1 MPDTLST
8 YHLPS
13 PSAASPRPKMAIV
26 STYDELC
33 GIAGYTRA
41 LEKQLAPFVDLTIF
55 DLDQYLLRSRHRRI
69 QKLADAHIKDI
80 AAQLRGFDCVN
91 IQLEHGTLGRTVPQ
105 ITRRFARLAKAAPA
119 LSVTF
124 HTILLG
130 DDMPWDIVGRL
141 LARGHVRSAGRV
153 LSDATRGGR
162 LGRGIQG
169 LLRGLQASKP
179 VSVIVHTRRDQRMM
193 QDLYGLRAV
202 HHHPL
207 AFISPEAARSLR
219 ARTSRAAHPRLA
231 GLPATAKFIG
241 TFGFLSAYK
250 GFDTAIR
257 ALEFLPADHH
267 LLIFG
272 GLHPQG
278 IRREEPLDPY
288 IRKLLSTA
296 HIGQSPLEA
305 LRESGLRLAPSGAE
319 LTALLNDHPNSLRE
333 RVHFMG
339 ALSDDEFFAAAA
351 LCDVAVFPYL
361 EVGQASSG
369 PISIALEM
377 GTRIIASRTAAFRAF
392 ARYHPGLIEFFDIGN
407 FAELATRIQSPG
419 RSAGVPELRYNTA
432 TNAATYLEANFLPAP
447 TPAFLACAAE

>member
-1 MPDTLST
+1 MPDTLSS
-8 YHLPS
+8 YHVPPAL
-13 PSAASPRPKMAIV
+13 SAPRRPRLAIV

-41 LEKQLAPFVDLTIF
+41 LEKQLAPFVDVTIF
-55 DLDQYLLRSRHRRI
+55 DLDQYLLRGRHRRI

-80 AAQLRGFDCVN
+80 AAQLHGFDCVN
-91 IQLEHGTLGRTVPQ
+91 IQLEHGTLGRTVAQ

-124 HTILLG
+124 HTILLNE
-130 DDMPWDIVGRL
+130 DMPWDTVGRL
-141 LARGHVRSAGRV
+141 LARGHVSGAGRV
-153 LSDATRGGR
+153 LSEATRAGR
-162 LGRGIQG
+162 LSRGIQG
-169 LLRGLQASKP
+169 LLRSLQAHKP

-193 QDLYGLRAV
+193 QDLFALRSV

-207 AFISPEAARSLR
+207 SFISPEAARGLR
-219 ARTSRAAHPRLA
+219 ARTGRAVPAPFS
-231 GLPATAKFIG
+231 GLPANVKFIG

-257 ALEFLPADHH
+257 ALEFLPPDYH

-296 HIGQSPLEA
+296 HIGQSPLEV
-305 LRESGLRLAPSGAE
+305 LKESGLRLAPSGAE
-319 LTALLNDHPNSLRE
+319 LTALLNDHPNTLHE

-339 ALSDDEFFAAAA
+339 ALSDDDFFAATAQ
-351 LCDVAVFPYL
+351 CDVAVFPYL

-377 GTRIIASRTAAFRAF
+377 GTRVIASRTAAFRAF
-392 ARYHPGLIEFFDIGN
+392 ARYHPDLIEFFDIGN

-419 RSAGVPELRYNTA
+419 RAAAVPDLRYNTA
-432 TNAATYLEANFLPAP
+432 TNAAIYLEANFLSVQKRE
-447 TPAFLACAAE
+447 LVACAAQ